1 MRKHYRNINIFIVVA
16 FLFATSLSTAA
27 LFFARNVSATDPSV
41 TDEINLTVPV
51 SCSLSGTGMD
61 SHVTTLQNGHS
72 NSTIGESTI
81 TAYCNDLNG
90 FSIYAVGFTN
100 NEYGN
105 NHLVS
110 TTASGTSSISTG
122 TNTSGDTS
130 SWAMKLTPNTNPTP
144 TYPIT
149 IIGSADDTDK
159 TPTTLDY
166 TSFQPVPNEYALVAR
181 RKASTDVGTNAE
193 GSSFKTTYQA
203 YAASGQA
210 AGTYEGQVKYTL
222 IHPYHE
228 IDSTRPNQYYVV
240 HSGTGEIEVLPLSD
254 DGNLT
259 TKVAD
264 GFIYGGYYKSYGGV
278 DSDAVNSLIAQYEN
292 GEVDDLTISSFKTY
306 TAENMSELRNAWN
319 IRDAYTEYGNAV
331 GVEKGRVYY
340 LKEVP
345 DTYLRPASYRLF
357 HKPTNQLQQYI
368 MISVTDDLNYR
379 RAGFIVA
386 KGSDDYRSAIAT
398 SLTITFGTTST
409 EVLYPA
415 NIYGNNEYGYMSW
428 AKHPDFAYTSEGDII
443 QKMISPYYVTPDG
456 LLVFGEKRRFV
467 SIEDSNNDGIITMD
481 EVRESIYTYA
491 STPRIYSGETD
502 EPPLILGGS

>member
-1 MRKHYRNINIFIVVA
+1 MCKHYHKVNIITMLV
-16 FLFATSLSTAA
+16 FLIATFFSTSA
-27 LFFARNVSATDPSV
+27 LFLTNRVSATDPSV
-41 TDEINLTVPV
+41 TDEINITVPV

-61 SHVTTLQNGHS
+61 THTTELHNTES
-72 NSTIGESTI
+72 DSAIGESTI

-90 FSIYAVGFTN
+90 LSIYAVGFTN

-105 NHLVS
+105 NNLVS
-110 TTASGTSSISTG
+110 VTASTTNTIPTG
-122 TNTSGDTS
+122 TNTSGNTS
-130 SWAMKLTPNTNPTP
+130 SWAMKLTPITNPAP

-149 IIGSADDTDK
+149 IIGSTDDTDK

-166 TSFQPVPNEYALVAR
+166 TSFQSVPNEYALVAR

-228 IDSTRPNQYYVV
+228 IDSTRPNHYYVV

-306 TAENMSELRNAWN
+306 TAENMGELRNAWN

-379 RAGFIVA
+379 RAGFYVT
-386 KGSDDYRSAIAT
+386 KGPDDYRSTIAT
-398 SLTITFGTTST
+398 SLTITFGSTST
-409 EVLYPA
+409 EVLYPG
-415 NIYGNNEYGYMSW
+415 NTYGNNEYGYISW

-443 QKMISPYYVTPDG
+443 QKMIYPYFVTPDG
-456 LLVFGEKRRFV
+456 LMIRGKISRFV
-467 SIEDSNNDGIITMD
+467 TIKDSNNDGIVTLD
-481 EVRESIYTYA
+481 EVKEVVYTYA
-491 STPRIYSGETD
+491 STPKIYSGETD